1 MVRRYTRPEGM
12 FMLRALL
19 WDVDGTVAETER
31 DGHRVAFNEAF
42 ELAGLPWHWD
52 VAHYGRLLEITGGR
66 ERLLAD
72 MAERVGAPLRPEDR
86 EALARHLHGLKNEGY
101 ARLVNAGGIAARP
114 GVLEVMAAAR
124 AAGLRQAIVTTT
136 SRSNV
141 QALLGKL
148 LGAAMAGHA
157 SRPSAV
163 EKTRSARS
171 PTRRSTCWRCTSC
184 GAWVWRHRRRLAIED
199 SAPGARAAA
208 GGGRA
213 AAAAPE
219 RVLPGPSG
227 CLPDLPPGTAWG
239 WSARPTTPS
248 TWRCCGRCHARLD
261 RTEQDRPGHGL
272 RGLR

>member
-1 MVRRYTRPEGM
+1 
-12 FMLRALL
+12 MLRALL

-148 LGAAMAGHA
+148 LGADWQAMFD
-157 SRPSAV
+157 AV
-163 EKTRSARS
+163 
-171 PTRRSTCWRCTSC
+171 CC
-184 GAWVWRHRRRLAIED
+184 GEDTLRKKPDPEVYHLAVHQLGLAPAEALAIED
-199 SAPGARAAA
+199 SSPGARAAA
-208 GGGRA
+208 A
-213 AAAAPE
+213 AGVPLLLRPSVYFPAE
-219 RVLPGPSG
+219 RLPA
-227 CLPDLPPGTAWG
+227 DLPPGTAG
-239 WSARPTTPS
+239 QLCPPEDEFHLELLRQV
-248 TWRCCGRCHARLD
+248 HARL
-261 RTEQDRPGHGL
+261 TEQSRTGQDTA
-272 RGLR
+272 